1 MAKVIFTPGLRTQI
15 GGAAPKTFIE
25 VANSKE
31 IEKRFRKLA
40 TDVKGRLL
48 VAAMMDGAEVIRQR
62 TAELAPKPSVRRHP
76 GTKRLSD
83 SIIKAVLF
91 RGSDSIRVGVFP
103 DYRTE
108 NTKIKSGGKVA
119 HLVERGHKWWYGGF
133 QEGKPFMGPA
143 YDATKQRAMQVIQ
156 NRLQKEVSRTTKSLN
171 KEG

>member
-1 MAKVIFTPGLRTQI
+1 MAKVIFSPGLRTQI
-15 GGAAPKTFIE
+15 GGTAPKAFIE
-25 VANSKE
+25 VANSKD
-31 IEKRFRKLA
+31 IQRRLRRLSA
-40 TDVKGRLL
+40 DVRDRLL

-91 RGSDSIRVGVFP
+91 RGSGSIRVGVFP

-119 HLVERGHKWWYGGF
+119 HLVEHGHKWWYGGF
-133 QEGKPFMGPA
+133 QEGKPFMAPA

-156 NRLQKEVSRTTKSLN
+156 NRLQKEVSRDVKRLN